1 MLHPLSW
8 KKKKQTQE
16 ERWRKIRDIEWWC
29 QESRGTFVQCLP
41 SFQES
46 QRGYLLSTEGCHDF
60 MNLENMGIVLNSCA
74 GEVGCLGDL
83 THHLGLSCPVW
94 GPMPP
99 SEPYSSSYKSQ
110 SGMTNVQHMCHA
122 PRLPQADD
130 RHYESS
136 MTSFLTELRQSL
148 KIFFLTVPQA
158 AVTDWSR
165 RYLRWNLVTIF
176 EQSTSLA
183 VDLIY
188 P

>member
-1 MLHPLSW
+1 MVWEGPLRLGIHFQSNLISLQQLFSFKLW
-8 KKKKQTQE
+8 VMDLEQTGWEARPKMDTSVMEKKEKTQE

-46 QRGYLLSTEGCHDF
+46 QRGYLLSTEDCHDF

-130 RHYESS
+130 RHYESWHPS
-136 MTSFLTELRQSL
+136 SL
-148 KIFFLTVPQA
+148 
-158 AVTDWSR
+158 S
-165 RYLRWNLVTIF
+165 
-176 EQSTSLA
+176 
-183 VDLIY
+183 
-188 P
+188 